1 VVKKEQQIMKGNNE
15 SGFSLLE
22 LMMAAVLTVGLMGA
36 VLALTSR
43 NQQVFVTESS
53 VVDMNQNVRT
63 VADLLTRDIQSAGV
77 GLPITYGNFAS
88 IFYIN
93 GANGASDS
101 ILMLNGDPFAPV
113 ADLDVR
119 AAGSAEFFVSIPN
132 DVTITGNGSNQ
143 SMTYLDRHGNA
154 TPIYL
159 SYSSDPLKRR
169 YIVYDES
176 QAMIFDLTQNG
187 ILVGSGASERIKLQH
202 NPQGYLN
209 PPSIFGTVVG
219 AGEPNY
225 EKSKVAVLG
234 STLGYRLNTATRELE
249 RTEDL
254 VNWYAVARGI
264 TNFQIQYRIILR
276 NTSDTVEEKVT
287 NNPGDGTDATG
298 SGTLTSRRDIRS
310 VIITIQGET
319 PDLGRGDKGYR
330 QVTHKFEVAPRNLNL
345 VNNNNLSV
353 DQ

>member
-1 VVKKEQQIMKGNNE
+1 MVKKEHQVMTTNNE
-15 SGFSLLE
+15 SGFTLLE
-22 LMMAAVLTVGLMGA
+22 LTVAALLTVGLMGA

-43 NQQVFVTESS
+43 NQQVFVTESG

-63 VADLLTRDIQSAGV
+63 VADLLTRDIQSSGV

-93 GANGASDS
+93 GANGAPDS

-113 ADLDVR
+113 ADLDDR
-119 AAGSAEFFVSIPN
+119 AAGSAEFFIYIPN
-132 DVTITGNGSNQ
+132 DVNITGNGSNQ
-143 SMTYLDRHGNA
+143 TMTYLNRQGTA
-154 TPIYL
+154 TSIYL
-159 SYSSDPLKRR
+159 DYNSDPLKRR

-187 ILVGSGASERIKLQH
+187 QTVGNNASERIRLQH
-202 NPQGYLN
+202 NPQGFLN
-209 PPSIFGTVVG
+209 PPSVFGTVVG
-219 AGEPNY
+219 TGEPNY
-225 EKSKVAVLG
+225 DKSKVAVLG

-264 TNFQIQYRIILR
+264 INFQVQYRVILR
-276 NTSDTVEEKVT
+276 NSSDTVEEKVT
-287 NNPGDGTDATG
+287 DNPGNGTDATA

-310 VIITIQGET
+310 VVITIQGET
-319 PDLGRGDKGYR
+319 PDLTRGDKGYR
-330 QVTHKFEVAPRNLNL
+330 QVTHRFEVAPRNLNL